1 MKLNIQQKKI
11 GKLKNGFIVLL
22 LMLVSQISKTKNLRY
37 KDRVDSILNKLRQR
51 EFKVFVQLKTL
62 EEKVIKK
69 IKKCYA
75 EKS

>member
-1 MKLNIQQKKI
+1 
-11 GKLKNGFIVLL
+11 
-22 LMLVSQISKTKNLRY
+22 MLVSQISKTKNLRY